1 MEPND
6 FADVFA
12 NDFTDSFVNGL
23 AAGMDDGLVNGPAS
37 GPKADLRKLKITII
51 GLGLIGGSLA
61 RAMHEKLGIRGI
73 TAVDRDS
80 GSLRLALE
88 QGVIEKGLV
97 SPDESVCESDIIF
110 ICTPIRQI
118 IEYID
123 ELAPRVKST
132 CIITDVGSTK
142 GIITGHV
149 EKLPYRLCFIG
160 GHPMAGTEK
169 SGYANSLPH
178 LFENAY
184 YILTPTGGATERSVR
199 KLSSLV
205 EAVGAIPVVMTPEEH
220 DMAVAGISHLPH
232 VLAAAL
238 VNTVKDIDN
247 DTGMLKTLSAGGF
260 RDITRIASSS
270 PGLWENIVMSNRDRL
285 LEVLKQFGRKLSDFA
300 GYLESSSS
308 GNIHDFFDSARR
320 YRETISDYGHGLL
333 PRIHRIIVDVPDRPG
348 IIGEI
353 ATLLGRHNIN
363 IKNIF
368 VANSRESEQGC
379 LVITLPDMDSVD
391 TAFDLLTENG
401 YIVFRDK

>member
-1 MEPND
+1 MEPN
-6 FADVFA
+6 
-12 NDFTDSFVNGL
+12 N
-23 AAGMDDGLVNGPAS
+23 
-37 GPKADLRKLKITII
+37 LKITII

-61 RAMHEKLGIRGI
+61 RAMHGKLGVQSI

-80 GSLRLALE
+80 ASLGLALE
-88 QGVIEKGLV
+88 QGVIGKGLV
-97 SPDESVCESDIIF
+97 TPDDSVYDSDIIF
-110 ICTPIRQI
+110 ICTPIKQI

-123 ELAPRVKST
+123 ELASKVKGT

-142 GIITGHV
+142 GAITSHV
-149 EKLPYRLCFIG
+149 ERLPHPICFIG

-169 SGYANSLPH
+169 SGYANSLTH

-184 YILTPTGGATERSVR
+184 YILTPASGATEDSVR
-199 KLSSLV
+199 RLSSLV
-205 EAVGAIPVVMTPEEH
+205 EAIGAIPVVMTPEEH

-247 DTGMLKTLSAGGF
+247 STGRLQALSAGGF

-285 LEVLKQFGRKLSDFA
+285 LEVLKQLDRKLADFA
-300 GYLESSSS
+300 GYLENGNS
-308 GNIHDFFDSARR
+308 GEIYGFFDSARQFR
-320 YRETISDYGHGLL
+320 DSISDYGHGLL
-333 PRIHRIIVDVPDRPG
+333 PRTHRIIVDVQDRPG

-363 IKNIF
+363 IKNIY
-368 VANSRESEQGC
+368 VANSREFEQGC
-379 LVITLPDMDSVD
+379 LVITLQDMESMN
-391 TAFDLLTENG
+391 TAFDLLTEKG
-401 YIVFRDK
+401 YKVFRYK

>member
-6 FADVFA
+6 FRNEIM
-12 NDFTDSFVNGL
+12 NDFS
-23 AAGMDDGLVNGPAS
+23 
-37 GPKADLRKLKITII
+37 KLKITII

-61 RAMHEKLGIRGI
+61 RAMHDKLGLRGI

-80 GSLRLALE
+80 AALQLALE
-88 QGVIEKGLV
+88 QGVISNGLS
-97 SPDESVCESDIIF
+97 SPDESVCDSDIIF

-118 IEYID
+118 LEYID

-142 GIITGHV
+142 GIITNHV
-149 EKLPYRLCFIG
+149 ENLPHRLCFIG

-169 SGYANSLPH
+169 SGYANSRPH

-184 YILTPTGGATERSVR
+184 YIITPARGATGDSV
-199 KLSSLV
+199 KLLSSLV
-205 EAVGAIPVVMTPEEH
+205 EAIGAIPVVMTPEEH

-232 VLAAAL
+232 VLAAAM

-247 DTGMLKTLSAGGF
+247 NTGRLQTLSAGGF

-270 PGLWENIVMSNRDRL
+270 PGLWENIVMSNREQL
-285 LEVLKQFGRKLSDFA
+285 LEVLDQLDQKLSDFV
-300 GYLESSSS
+300 GYLKSGSS
-308 GNIHDFFDSARR
+308 GDIYNFFDSARQF
-320 YRETISDYGHGLL
+320 RETISDYGHGLL
-333 PRIHRIIVDVPDRPG
+333 PKIHRIIVDVPDRPG

-353 ATLLGRHNIN
+353 ATLLGCHNIN
-363 IKNIF
+363 IKNIY
-368 VANSRESEQGC
+368 VANSREFEQGC

-391 TAFDLLTENG
+391 TAFDLLTEKG
-401 YIVFRDK
+401 YKVFRNK